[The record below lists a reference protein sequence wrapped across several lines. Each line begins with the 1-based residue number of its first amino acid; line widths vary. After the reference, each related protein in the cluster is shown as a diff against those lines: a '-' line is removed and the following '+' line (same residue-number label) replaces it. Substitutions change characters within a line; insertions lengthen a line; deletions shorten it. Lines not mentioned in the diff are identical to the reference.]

1 MFGAALSEVDQL
13 LRGYVENNDG
23 ICCAQWDPS
32 VSERLRFDPYDDGAE
47 AQGRAAHYFLLNAA
61 VTETELVGRAE
72 NARALMIDLHRRLN
86 ASLYTETDPRR
97 LHEAVRRSRF
107 YRDYGPERT
116 RIGAV
121 LAAVNAWVRDEAG
134 GDLLGYSGGF
144 AHPDGFASKLQ
155 CIPRMGGA
163 YREKTWM
170 YLRWLTR
177 PYPDLGIYGFD
188 PAELKAALTS
198 YVVKVA
204 SCLGLCESVGS
215 AAWGDTGYREEARE
229 RVTEYA
235 RRLSPGDPLRIDYP
249 FYMLGRWMAEEEPT
263 LGDLLD
269 YLRFLDEVQRLTG
282 TVPVTYD
289 IVGREKSGFERS
301 LRRLLER
308 QKMIF
313 YFEGQRFSL
322 GGGLTYRPDF
332 ILPGYRVGGRQVVL
346 EPHGVWRP
354 GHEEEVTE
362 KYRLFREMYGSLYYL
377 ILIVQPNEY
386 TRIRDGYP
394 DSYDDIFES
403 NRMPD
408 LLYMLKNGR
417 YKQIF

>member
-1 MFGAALSEVDQL
+1 MSEVDEL

-23 ICCAQWDPS
+23 ICCAQWDPAI
-32 VSERLRFDPYDDGAE
+32 SERLRFDPYDDGVE
-47 AQGRAAHYFLLNAA
+47 ARMMAAHYFLLNAA
-61 VTETELVGRAE
+61 VTETELVGRSE
-72 NARALMIDLHRRLN
+72 NARALMIDLHRRFEG
-86 ASLYTETDPRR
+86 SLFTETDPRK

-107 YRDYGPERT
+107 YRDYGSERR

-121 LAAVNAWVRDEAG
+121 LAGVNMWMRDEAG
-134 GDLLGYSGGF
+134 GDLLGYSEGF
-144 AHPDGFASKLQ
+144 ARPYGFASRLQ
-155 CIPRMGGA
+155 GIPRMGGVF
-163 YREKTWM
+163 REKTWM

-177 PYPDLGIYGFD
+177 PCPDLGIFGFD
-188 PAELKAALTS
+188 VGELKAPLTS

-204 SCLGLCESVGS
+204 SCLGLCEGVGS
-215 AAWGDTGYREEARE
+215 AVWSDMGYREEARE
-229 RVTEYA
+229 RVTGYA
-235 RRLSPGDPLRIDYP
+235 RGLFPGDPLRIDYP

-263 LGDLLD
+263 MGDLVD

-289 IVGREKSGFERS
+289 IVGRETSRFERN
-301 LRRLLER
+301 LRVLLER
-308 QKMIF
+308 QKMLF

-346 EPHGVWRP
+346 EPHGIWRQ

-362 KYRLFREMYGSLYYL
+362 KFRLFREMYGSLYYL
-377 ILIVQPNEY
+377 VLIVQPRVY
-386 TRIRDGYP
+386 TRVRDRFP
-394 DSYDDIFES
+394 DSYDDIVES
-403 NRMPD
+403 DRMPD
-408 LLYMLKNGR
+408 LLYMLKSGR

>member
-1 MFGAALSEVDQL
+1 MSEVDDL

-23 ICCAQWDPS
+23 ICCAQWDPAI
-32 VSERLRFDPYDDGAE
+32 SERLRFDPYDDGAE
-47 AQGRAAHYFLLNAA
+47 ARRMAAHYFLLNAA
-61 VTETELVGRAE
+61 VTETELVGRSE
-72 NARALMIDLHRRLN
+72 NARALMIDLHRRFEG
-86 ASLYTETDPRR
+86 SLFTETDPRK

-107 YRDYGPERT
+107 YRDYGSERR

-121 LAAVNAWVRDEAG
+121 LAGVNMWMRDEAG
-134 GDLLGYSGGF
+134 GDLLGYSEGF
-144 AHPDGFASKLQ
+144 ARPDGFASRLQ
-155 CIPRMGGA
+155 GIPRMGGVF
-163 YREKTWM
+163 REKTWM

-177 PYPDLGIYGFD
+177 PCPDLGIFGFD
-188 PAELKAALTS
+188 VGELKAPLTS

-204 SCLGLCESVGS
+204 SCLGLCGGVGS
-215 AAWGDTGYREEARE
+215 AVWIDMGYREGARE
-229 RVTEYA
+229 RVTGYA
-235 RRLSPGDPLRIDYP
+235 RGLFPGDPLRIDYP

-263 LGDLLD
+263 MGDLVD

-289 IVGREKSGFERS
+289 IVGRETSRFERN
-301 LRRLLER
+301 LRVLLER
-308 QKMIF
+308 QKMLF

-346 EPHGVWRP
+346 EPHGIWRR
-354 GHEEEVTE
+354 GHEEEVTM

-377 ILIVQPNEY
+377 VLIVQPRVY
-386 TRIRDGYP
+386 TRVRDRFP
-394 DSYDDIFES
+394 DSYDDIVES
-403 NRMPD
+403 DRMPD
-408 LLYMLKNGR
+408 LLYMLKSGR

>member
-1 MFGAALSEVDQL
+1 LSEVDDL

-23 ICCAQWDPS
+23 ICCAQWDPA
-32 VSERLRFDPYDDGAE
+32 VSERLLFDPYADGAE
-47 AQGRAAHYFLLNAA
+47 AHGRAAHYFLLNAA

-72 NARALMIDLHRRLN
+72 NARALMIDLHRRFRGNLFK
-86 ASLYTETDPRR
+86 ETDPRR
-97 LHEAVRRSRF
+97 LREAVRGSRF
-107 YRDYGPERT
+107 YRDYGQERR

-121 LAAVNAWVRDEAG
+121 LSGVNAWVRDEAG
-134 GDLLGYSGGF
+134 GDLLGYSEGF
-144 AHPDGFASKLQ
+144 AHPDGFASRLQ

-177 PYPDLGIYGFD
+177 PRPDLGVYGFD
-188 PAELKAALTS
+188 VGELKAALTS

-204 SCLGLCESVGS
+204 SCLGLCEAVGS
-215 AAWGDTGYREEARE
+215 AAWGDPGYREEARE
-229 RVTEYA
+229 RVTGYA

-249 FYMLGRWMAEEEPT
+249 FYMLGRWMAEDEPKP
-263 LGDLLD
+263 GDLLD

-289 IVGREKSGFERS
+289 IVGRERSGFEAN

-308 QKMIF
+308 QKIMF

-332 ILPGYRVGGRQVVL
+332 ILPEYRVGGRQVVL

-354 GHEEEVTE
+354 GHEEEVTD
-362 KYRLFREMYGSLYYL
+362 KYRLFRELYGSLYYL
-377 ILIVQPNEY
+377 VLIVQPNEY
-386 TRIRDGYP
+386 TRVRDLYP
-394 DSYDDIFES
+394 EAYDDIFES

-408 LLYMLKNGR
+408 LLYMLKSGG

>member
-1 MFGAALSEVDQL
+1 MSEVDEL

-23 ICCAQWDPS
+23 ICCAQWDPAI
-32 VSERLRFDPYDDGAE
+32 SERLRFDPYDDGVE
-47 AQGRAAHYFLLNAA
+47 ARMMAAHYFLLNAA
-61 VTETELVGRAE
+61 VTETELVGRSE
-72 NARALMIDLHRRLN
+72 NARALMIDLHRRFEG
-86 ASLYTETDPRR
+86 SLFTETDPRK

-107 YRDYGPERT
+107 YRDYGSERR

-121 LAAVNAWVRDEAG
+121 LAGVNMWMRDEAG
-134 GDLLGYSGGF
+134 GDLLGYSEGF
-144 AHPDGFASKLQ
+144 ARPDGFASRLQ
-155 CIPRMGGA
+155 GIPRMGGVF
-163 YREKTWM
+163 REKTWM

-177 PYPDLGIYGFD
+177 PCPDLGIFGFD
-188 PAELKAALTS
+188 VGELKAPLTS

-204 SCLGLCESVGS
+204 SCLGLCEGVGS
-215 AAWGDTGYREEARE
+215 AVWIDMGYREGARE
-229 RVTEYA
+229 RVTGYA
-235 RRLSPGDPLRIDYP
+235 RGLFPGDPLRIDYP

-263 LGDLLD
+263 MGDLVD

-289 IVGREKSGFERS
+289 IVGRETSRFERN
-301 LRRLLER
+301 LRMLLER
-308 QKMIF
+308 QKMLF

-346 EPHGVWRP
+346 EPHGIWRQ

-362 KYRLFREMYGSLYYL
+362 KFRLFREMYGSLYYL
-377 ILIVQPNEY
+377 VLIVQPRVY
-386 TRIRDGYP
+386 TRVRDRFP
-394 DSYDDIFES
+394 DSYDDIVES
-403 NRMPD
+403 DRMPD
-408 LLYMLKNGR
+408 LLYMLKSGR